1 MTTAIEYIRSLQR
14 NYDRIQTD
22 NSRLRQDSANAAYNS
37 RSNELERENA
47 ELKHELHAAWTQLRQ
62 ADPNHPHV
70 FGSMTGY
77 LAQQQ
82 PQGGQ
87 GQGQPN
93 VLPPLQQQMNSQ
105 WQNGAQP
112 AAQPSAMQ
120 GVEFAGGRPY
130 NHR

>member
-14 NYDRIQTD
+14 NFDRIQSD
-22 NSRLRQDSANAAYNS
+22 NNRFRESATTYNPRTS
-37 RSNELERENA
+37 ELERENA

-62 ADPNHPHV
+62 VEPNHPHV
-70 FGSMTGY
+70 YGAMTGY
-77 LAQQQ
+77 LTQQQ

-93 VLPPLQQQMNSQ
+93 VLPPLQQPMNSQ